1 MSDVLILDVQGRYLA
16 TLPYFVLY
24 FAVTLALVA
33 AFLSVYMLTTRYPE
47 WRLIRDGNNAA
58 AITLVGAVLGFVLP
72 LAMVISSSIN
82 LVDMVVWGIV
92 AMVVQLAAYLVM
104 RRAQPQFDE
113 SIRAGR
119 TAPAVA
125 QAGFS
130 VGIGI
135 LNAACITY

>member
-16 TLPYFVLY
+16 TLPYFALY

-33 AFLSVYMLTTRYPE
+33 AFLTVYMLTTRYSE
-47 WRLIRDGNNAA
+47 WRLIREGNNAA
-58 AITLVGAVLGFVLP
+58 AITLIGAVLGFVLP

-104 RRAQPQFDE
+104 RRAQPQFDDA
-113 SIRAGR
+113 IKAGR

-125 QAGFS
+125 LAGMS
-130 VGIGI
+130 VAIGI